1 MKLYPPFRLGLG
13 MASAVHAR
21 SRQGL
26 GVCALLAAGG
36 VVGAAAI
43 TGLALYATTSPAF
56 AENLR
61 VRQAQ
66 VLQRPKVP
74 PPRPA
79 PRPQQARPQAKAPAQ
94 NDAHIQQ
101 WMEQH
106 RNLSPAEQQRAL
118 DQLPGFSNLPAQTQ
132 QRLRDRLAQLNTM
145 PAQQRDRMLQYNEQ
159 LERRTPQQQAQFR
172 SSMQFYN
179 GLPPAR
185 KLPFGVAFRSL
196 REMPPAQREEVI
208 NSARFRAQFSD
219 PEREALSNILAV
231 EPYPPVGG
239 QR

>member
-1 MKLYPPFRLGLG
+1 
-13 MASAVHAR
+13 
-21 SRQGL
+21 
-26 GVCALLAAGG
+26 
-36 VVGAAAI
+36 
-43 TGLALYATTSPAF
+43 
-56 AENLR
+56 
-61 VRQAQ
+61 
-66 VLQRPKVP
+66 
-74 PPRPA
+74 
-79 PRPQQARPQAKAPAQ
+79 
-94 NDAHIQQ
+94 
-101 WMEQH
+101 MEQH

-132 QRLRDRLAQLNTM
+132 QRYRDQLARLNNM
-145 PAQQRDRMLQYNEQ
+145 PAEQRDRMLQYNEQ
-159 LERRTPQQQAQFR
+159 LERRTPQQQEQFR

-179 GLPPAR
+179 GLQPAR

-196 REMPPAQREEVI
+196 REMPPAQRQEVI